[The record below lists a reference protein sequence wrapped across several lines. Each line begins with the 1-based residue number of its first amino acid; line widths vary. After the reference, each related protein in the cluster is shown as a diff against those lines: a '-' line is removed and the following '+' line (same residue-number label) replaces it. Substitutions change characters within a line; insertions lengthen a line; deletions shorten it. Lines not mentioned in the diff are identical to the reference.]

1 MKEQDFLIVKN
12 SDLGWMM
19 GCGRTGISHKQNNKP
34 YQDAYLIKSG
44 SDSEYPYIFAA
55 VADGHGDARHDLSHY
70 GSKIAVESAMEVL
83 LSLWA
88 NFGLRSSSS
97 EFIGA
102 FKQDFPRL
110 VGREWREKV
119 EKHGKELSEYN
130 GIEPRKLYSRY
141 GTTLLAAFVIK
152 DSILLANLGD
162 GDAIAIEE
170 NGKVT
175 PLFEKNPNFVGGT
188 TYSLSSNDADKLWQ
202 TAVLE
207 KGKKSI
213 LLSTDGLSNAFE
225 DEDQFYLFSKSLLSR
240 IDEYGLEKVAE
251 AMPTWLDGYSEN
263 GSGDDIT
270 LVLIGI

>member
-1 MKEQDFLIVKN
+1 MKEQDFRIVKN

-19 GCGRTGISHKQNNKP
+19 GCGRTGISPKQNNKP
-34 YQDAYLIKSG
+34 CQDAYLIKSG

-141 GTTLLAAFVIK
+141 GTTLFRV
-152 DSILLANLGD
+152 LLGYLRLD
-162 GDAIAIEE
+162 
-170 NGKVT
+170 
-175 PLFEKNPNFVGGT
+175 
-188 TYSLSSNDADKLWQ
+188 
-202 TAVLE
+202 
-207 KGKKSI
+207 
-213 LLSTDGLSNAFE
+213 LLSLPRKGPVETNGALV
-225 DEDQFYLFSKSLLSR
+225 QT
-240 IDEYGLEKVAE
+240 G
-251 AMPTWLDGYSEN
+251 AMHKRRK
-263 GSGDDIT
+263 
-270 LVLIGI
+270 